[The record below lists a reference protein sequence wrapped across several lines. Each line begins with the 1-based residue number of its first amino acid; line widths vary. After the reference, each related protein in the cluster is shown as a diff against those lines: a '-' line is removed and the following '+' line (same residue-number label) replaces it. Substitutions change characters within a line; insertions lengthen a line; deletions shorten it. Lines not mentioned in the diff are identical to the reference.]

1 MASDSAPE
9 ILMLLPDEPG
19 QYSTGGAVRA
29 WHFLAQ
35 ICGLGRLTGFVLS
48 RGVSG
53 ETILAKGKRCRIVR
67 MPSDAAVPVTPSWR
81 RYVQILLTPWQ
92 NHGRQLLLAGHN
104 ICAQRS
110 AAAGFRFGHWCY
122 GLYLLLLFSLLRR
135 LTSLDPTDCHV
146 RGDLIDCQLGQIR
159 DHYRQRQPDLI
170 WIEHSYLYSVAEQ
183 LQQHFP
189 GTRIAVNAHNV
200 ETELKA
206 GGARRHGT
214 WLGRLWLQQ
223 EAALSADIER
233 RMVRNAWLILSCSQA
248 DAARFELM
256 VPTGCSAK
264 ANILVAANGVDTTYF
279 AGADC
284 SNVGSAGN
292 VVFTGTAGYGPND
305 DAVEWLLQEIWP
317 DIRQRCPQACLTLAG
332 RSAGSRWLPMTRG
345 IPGVRVISDPIDMRP
360 VLQGATL
367 AIVPLRSGSGTRLK
381 IVESMSMG
389 VPVVST
395 AIGAE
400 GLMLTAGQEVLLED
414 TATGLAAA
422 AVRLLQDESL
432 RRQLSQAGRARAV
445 RDYDWSRITSTFGRS
460 LAELDSCFSVSE
472 ALSG

>member
-35 ICGLGRLTGFVLS
+35 MCGPGRLTGFVLS

-110 AAAGFRFGHWCY
+110 AAAGFQLGHWCY
-122 GLYLLLLFSLLRR
+122 GLYLLLVFSLLRR
-135 LTSLDPTDCHV
+135 LTCLDPTDSHV

-183 LQQHFP
+183 LQQYFP

-223 EAALSADIER
+223 EAALAADIER

-248 DAARFELM
+248 DAARFEDM

-332 RSAGSRWLPMTRG
+332 RSAGSRWLPMTQG

-400 GLMLTAGQEVLLED
+400 GLMLTAGQEVLLEE

-445 RDYDWSRITSTFGRS
+445 RDYDWSGITATFGRS
-460 LAELDSCFSVSE
+460 LAELDPRFSVSE